1 MVGSKRN
8 GFKIILKLIKIVL
21 QSINVVSI
29 VALLSVHFIIKERTF
44 LSSVIF
50 YALPLPLIIVIILF
64 ISMVLTRKWRR
75 FNLILA
81 AILLLVWLSR
91 SFKLHI
97 SEDIKETDLEVV
109 FWNASRDNDY
119 QMAFNKNGNVPDVM
133 VLVESKKTDNE
144 EFKRKY
150 PDYYFYKSDRE
161 IFIFSKTPLVIE
173 SENKSKFSTTVINF
187 ETSGVNF
194 YAVDITGSFDVPRKW
209 GLTYVNKF
217 INRKDNTIVLGDFN
231 TPYESIYL
239 KQFKKDFNQA
249 FNEKGNGFIET
260 WFNNI
265 PLLSLD
271 HIWVSKDLKVLKT
284 EKFYTK
290 ESDHSM
296 LKTYVRK

>member
-1 MVGSKRN
+1 MGSKRK
-8 GFKIILKLIKIVL
+8 GFKIILKLIRIFL

-44 LSSVIF
+44 LSSIIF
-50 YALPLPLIIVIILF
+50 YALPLPIIIVIVLF
-64 ISMVLTRKWRR
+64 ISIVLTKKWRR
-75 FNLILA
+75 YNLILA
-81 AILLLVWLSR
+81 SILLLVWLSK

-97 SEDIKETDLEVV
+97 PDDINKTDLEIV
-109 FWNASRDNDY
+109 FWNASRDNDF
-119 QMAFNKNGNVPDVM
+119 QMAFNKNGDVPDVM
-133 VLVESKKTDNE
+133 VLVESKKSNSE

-150 PDYYFYKSDRE
+150 PNYYFYKSDRE
-161 IFIFSKTPLVIE
+161 LFIFSKTPLVIE

-187 ETSGVNF
+187 KTSGVNF
-194 YAVDITGSFDVPRKW
+194 YAVDVTGSFDVPRKW
-209 GLTYVNKF
+209 GLAYVNEF
-217 INRKDNTIVLGDFN
+217 IRKKHNTIVLGDFN

-239 KQFKKDFNQA
+239 KQLKKDFNHA
-249 FNEKGNGFIET
+249 FNEKGNGFRET

-284 EKFYTK
+284 EKLYTA

-296 LKTYVRK
+296 LKTYIRK